1 MSAGPRP
8 PAQST
13 DFDGTRLTVARRLRR
28 QTKSSLAREVG
39 VSASAIAQYEK
50 ADGPNPTQGVMAKIS
65 LALGLPREFFGLS
78 RSLKLLPA
86 SEAHFRSLRSTS
98 AAAREQALAYGE
110 LSLEL
115 VNLIGEY
122 VDLPE
127 VDVPDLDLPADLA
140 PDALVAA
147 ARAVRREWGVGPGP
161 VPSVVQLLETHGV
174 VTLRLPMG
182 TDYSVDAF
190 STNAGRRPLVFLS
203 PTKDDR
209 ARSRFDA
216 SHELGHIVLHPDTEP
231 GSKLVEQQANAFASE
246 FLMPREEIYD
256 QLPRR
261 IDWPTFHGLKEHW
274 GVSLRALV
282 FRAHALGKLSE
293 ASYRRANQ
301 QLSIWGLPEPNSLG
315 PAESPQLLGMAKQ
328 LMVENG
334 IDFDA
339 VLVAGRIAI
348 DMTDQVIAAGS
359 TERPKIAFQT
369 PTAATTA

>member
-1 MSAGPRP
+1 MNAGARP

-39 VSASAIAQYEK
+39 VSPSAIAQYEK
-50 ADGPNPTQGVMAKIS
+50 VDGPNPTQAVLAKIC

-78 RSLKLLPA
+78 RPLTLLHA

-115 VNLIGEY
+115 VNLINEF
-122 VDLPE
+122 VDLPD
-127 VDVPDLDLPADLA
+127 VDVPELNLPYELT
-140 PDALVAA
+140 DAIIVDA
-147 ARAVRREWGVGPGP
+147 AREVREAWNVGPGP
-161 VPSVVQLLETHGV
+161 VPSVVQLLEAHGI
-174 VTLRLPMG
+174 VTLRLPRD
-182 TDYSVDAF
+182 TDAAVDAF
-190 STNAGRRPLVFLS
+190 STNAGQRPLVFLS
-203 PTKDDR
+203 KAKDDK

-216 SHELGHIVLHPDTEP
+216 AHELGHIVLHPDTEP
-231 GSKLVEQQANAFASE
+231 GSKLVEKQAHLFAAE
-246 FLMPREEIYD
+246 FLMPRDEIFD

-261 IDWPTFHGLKEHW
+261 IDWPAFHALKKHW

-301 QLSIWGLPEPNSLG
+301 QLSMWGLPEPNPLG
-315 PAESPQLLGMAKQ
+315 LSESPQLLGMAKQ
-328 LMVENG
+328 LMTDNG
-334 IDFDA
+334 IDFEG
-339 VLVAGRIAI
+339 VLTAGRIAI
-348 DMTDQVIAAGS
+348 DVTEDVVAAGS
-359 TERPKIAFQT
+359 GEKAKLSFG
-369 PTAATTA
+369 

>member
-1 MSAGPRP
+1 VSPQTRA

-39 VSASAIAQYEK
+39 VSPSAIAQYENV
-50 ADGPNPTQGVMAKIS
+50 DGPNPTQSVLNKIC

-78 RSLKLLPA
+78 RPLALLPA

-115 VNLIGEY
+115 VNLINEY
-122 VDLPE
+122 VDLPHVNIPE
-127 VDVPDLDLPADLA
+127 LSLPQELADDVI
-140 PDALVAA
+140 
-147 ARAVRREWGVGPGP
+147 ARAASEVREAWGVAPGP
-161 VPSVVQLLETHGV
+161 IPSVVQLLEAHGI
-174 VTLRLPMG
+174 VTLRLPRD
-182 TDYSVDAF
+182 TDPAVDAF

-203 PTKDDR
+203 KAKDDK

-216 SHELGHIVLHPDTEP
+216 AHELGHIVLHPDTEP
-231 GSKLVEQQANAFASE
+231 GSKLVEKQAHLFAAE
-246 FLMPREEIYD
+246 FLMPRDEILD

-261 IDWPTFHGLKEHW
+261 IDWPTFHALKKHW

-282 FRAHALGKLSE
+282 FRAHALGKLSD

-301 QLSIWGLPEPNSLG
+301 QLSMWGLPEPNPLG
-315 PAESPQLLGMAKQ
+315 LSESPQLLGMARE
-328 LMVENG
+328 LMTHNG
-334 IDFDA
+334 IDFDG
-339 VLVAGRIAI
+339 VLAAGRIAV
-348 DMTDQVIAAGS
+348 DVTEELVIEGS
-359 TERPKIAFQT
+359 ADKPKLSFSLPDSTGA
-369 PTAATTA
+369 